1 MGYEVKMIVG
11 VASPYRN
18 AGDTHYM
25 TVDAIIEL
33 EKLTYDQNDPLNIL
47 IRESHRRD
55 ASGQRCHF
63 YLGSEIQENDK
74 YGDVMA
80 AMSRESVI
88 HAMERTKNPGS
99 RVKWALALLRAMP
112 DDRIVLFYGH

>member
-1 MGYEVKMIVG
+1 M
-11 VASPYRN
+11 
-18 AGDTHYM
+18 
-25 TVDAIIEL
+25 IEL

-63 YLGSEIQENDK
+63 YLGSEIQEEDK
-74 YGDVMA
+74 YDEVMTA
-80 AMSRESVI
+80 VSRESVI
-88 HAMERTKNPGS
+88 RAMEKTKNPGQ
-99 RVKWALALLRAMP
+99 RIKWALALLRTMP